1 MKLLMRNLIV
11 LTILILSASSTFAE
25 KYPKVNFDE
34 NKTLFVNLNDWAG
47 LNIDIEIRDL
57 KGEVL
62 HESQVQKGATLTKK
76 YNLKN
81 LPVGEYELILHSD
94 MKKAIYPIEV
104 TENAVKML
112 PVENPVVFKPM
123 VAYKKNNIEFNQLA
137 LGRTVTFTITD
148 RTGTFFTKT
157 FQNEA
162 SINTKF
168 DVTKLPAGNYT
179 VAVIGQNQYDTY
191 FFQK

>member
-1 MKLLMRNLIV
+1 MRNLIV

-81 LPVGEYELILHSD
+81 LPVGQYELILHSD

-123 VAYKKNNIEFNQLA
+123 VAYKNNNIEFNQLA

-168 DVTKLPAGNYT
+168 DVAKLPVGNYT
-179 VAVIGQNQYDTY
+179 VAVIGKNQYDTY